1 MPCAPGYRARR
12 GGPDGP
18 GTSRRHTAT
27 ARRRRHGPRVAL
39 AAVSLSF
46 RSRVEHAS
54 VPMVTRLNRIPRPA
68 AFLLILAMM
77 ALGVFV
83 PRVGF
88 VATLLVA
95 VFIGWLLYL
104 TWPRQTAQEKLF
116 RVAVLAMLLA
126 VAIVQAFPRAS

>member
-1 MPCAPGYRARR
+1 M
-12 GGPDGP
+12 
-18 GTSRRHTAT
+18 
-27 ARRRRHGPRVAL
+27 
-39 AAVSLSF
+39 SLSF

-116 RVAVLAMLLA
+116 RVAVLAMLVA

>member
-1 MPCAPGYRARR
+1 
-12 GGPDGP
+12 
-18 GTSRRHTAT
+18 
-27 ARRRRHGPRVAL
+27 
-39 AAVSLSF
+39 
-46 RSRVEHAS
+46 
-54 VPMVTRLNRIPRPA
+54 MVTRLNRIPRPA

>member
-1 MPCAPGYRARR
+1 M
-12 GGPDGP
+12 
-18 GTSRRHTAT
+18 
-27 ARRRRHGPRVAL
+27 
-39 AAVSLSF
+39 SLSF